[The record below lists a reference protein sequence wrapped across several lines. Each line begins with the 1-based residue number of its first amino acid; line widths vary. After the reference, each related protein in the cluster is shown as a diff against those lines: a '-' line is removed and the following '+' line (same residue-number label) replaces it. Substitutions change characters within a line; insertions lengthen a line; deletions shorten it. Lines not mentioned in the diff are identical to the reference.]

1 MRCPTLAELPPP
13 PPGKSGWPWTIE
25 TPPLPRLQSNGV
37 AWPRISIVTPS
48 YNQGEFIEETIRSV
62 LLQGYP
68 DLEYLVVDGGSTDAS
83 VVIIEKYAPWLAYWV
98 SEADGGQSC
107 AINKGLSKITG
118 EYCNWLNSD
127 DILNNNCLAL
137 IAKAGTSEPD
147 VDIISGA
154 RILKHVDTG
163 YESIEDLYWKY
174 YLAGLGNFPQDATF
188 FSRHLFNLAGPIDER
203 LRFGL
208 DTAYYYTAMR
218 FARKIILVRALLSEM
233 KIYAGQKTARDD
245 PYKKEVEAAIL
256 RQNLRPESV
265 LVAHLLRSKLHVPIR
280 ELLPLVFWKRR
291 RKFKVM
297 QLDVSSSQWRFTQ
310 A

>member
-13 PPGKSGWPWTIE
+13 PLGKSGWPWTIE
-25 TPPLPRLQSNGV
+25 TPPLPPLQSNG
-37 AWPRISIVTPS
+37 APWPRVSIVTPS

-68 DLEYLVVDGGSTDAS
+68 DLEYLVIDGGSTDTS
-83 VVIIEKYAPWLAYWV
+83 VVTIKKYAPWLARWV
-98 SEADGGQSC
+98 SEPDRGQSH
-107 AINKGLSKITG
+107 AINEGLTKITG
-118 EYCNWLNSD
+118 EYCNWINSD
-127 DILNNNCLAL
+127 DILNSNCLAL
-137 IAKAGTSEPD
+137 IAKAATSEPD

-163 YESIEDLYWKY
+163 YELIENLYWKY

-218 FARKIILVRALLSEM
+218 YARKIILVRALLSEM
-233 KIYAGQKTARDD
+233 KIYAGQKSARDD
-245 PYKKEVEAAIL
+245 PYKREVESAIL
-256 RQNLRPESV
+256 RQKLGPEA
-265 LVAHLLRSKLHVPIR
+265 VAVAFLLRSKLHVPIR
-280 ELLPLVFWKRR
+280 ELLPFVFWKRR

-297 QLDVSSSQWRFTQ
+297 QLDVHSSQWRLTQ